1 MESLLPLLLLAV
13 AFVVLIVLP
22 MRNRNRQ
29 LQATRALQAGLTV
42 GTEVMTTS
50 GLYGRIVGLADD
62 TVELEISPGVTVR
75 WARAAMAEVQTPA
88 ADKPAVADQPVA
100 DADPVPPKAGEPGP
114 V

>member
-29 LQATRALQAGLTV
+29 LQATRQLQAGLTV

-50 GLYGRIVGLADD
+50 GLYGRIARLADD
-62 TVELEISPGVTVR
+62 TVELEVSPGVTLR
-75 WARAAMAEVQTPA
+75 WARAAIAEVRASTT
-88 ADKPAVADQPVA
+88 AVDEEPGAPRA
-100 DADPVPPKAGEPGP
+100 NEEPGP
-114 V
+114 L

>member
-22 MRNRNRQ
+22 MRTRNRQ
-29 LQATRALQAGLTV
+29 LQATRQLQAGLTV

-50 GLYGRIVGLADD
+50 GLFGRIAGLTEDS
-62 TVELEISPGVTVR
+62 VELEVSPGVTVR
-75 WARAAMAEVQTPA
+75 WARAAIAEVRTPA
-88 ADKPAVADQPVA
+88 MDQPA
-100 DADPVPPKAGEPGP
+100 AEAEPAPPKASGDTDP